1 MPEVTT
7 NTRPAQTSTAQPDT
21 AQPSAA
27 QQDTAQLSAA
37 QPSAARPH
45 TLKVVAPIVVL
56 GLFFLLLLYVGL
68 SRHYNAQELASL
80 VEGAEAQGRDYSVV
94 IHNSLTGRYS
104 FTTS

>member
-1 MPEVTT
+1 MPEATT
-7 NTRPAQTSTAQPDT
+7 NTSPAQTSTAQPDT
-21 AQPSAA
+21 AQPNS
-27 QQDTAQLSAA
+27 AQLSAT
-37 QPSAARPH
+37 QPSAAQPRTARPH
-45 TLKVVAPIVVL
+45 ALKVVAPIVVL

-68 SRHYNAQELASL
+68 SRYYNAQELASL

>member
-1 MPEVTT
+1 MPEVAAQT
-7 NTRPAQTSTAQPDT
+7 ASVQTSTAQPDT

-27 QQDTAQLSAA
+27 QPSAA
-37 QPSAARPH
+37 QPSTARPH

-68 SRHYNAQELASL
+68 SRYYNAQELASL

-104 FTTS
+104 FTTY

>member
-7 NTRPAQTSTAQPDT
+7 NTRPAQTSSAHPDT

-27 QQDTAQLSAA
+27 QSATVQPSAA
-37 QPSAARPH
+37 QPSTARPH

-56 GLFFLLLLYVGL
+56 GLFLLLLLYVGL
-68 SRHYNAQELASL
+68 SRYYNAQELASL